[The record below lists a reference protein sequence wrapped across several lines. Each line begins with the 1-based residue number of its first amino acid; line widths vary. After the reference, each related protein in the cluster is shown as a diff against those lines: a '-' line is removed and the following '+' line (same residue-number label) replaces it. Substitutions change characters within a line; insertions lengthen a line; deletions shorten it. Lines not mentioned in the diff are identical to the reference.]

1 LGDRKL
7 YLGRHIYHSVV
18 EGRTVDSEILP
29 LVTFSLVVVV
39 IALAVLLF
47 MERERKKP
55 TTEESPSRD
64 RTESRF
70 GSPFSVSRTVTT
82 GMSDGAKDRLRIL
95 NLEREIQGYALRR
108 LYEATAEGKIS
119 ADERDSLSQKYKQ
132 DLARIKEEIA
142 RGESVVALN
151 ELERM
156 QQDFLNLFSDRF
168 EELNKRIEELRT
180 ISGFAPAEPFGV
192 AGRPEPLVPEEPE
205 ERLEEGPL
213 EEEEEEEEEGEE
225 APEIPAEKQA
235 PSRKKKVSRPK
246 PPAEPEKSEAEK
258 KVEQIVAE
266 VERVLER
273 LGQMEVEE

>member
-1 LGDRKL
+1 M
-7 YLGRHIYHSVV
+7 
-18 EGRTVDSEILP
+18 DSEILP

-39 IALAVLLF
+39 IALAALLF

-55 TTEESPSRD
+55 MTEKPPGRD
-64 RTESRF
+64 RSESRL

-82 GMSDGAKDRLRIL
+82 GMSDEARDRLRIL

-108 LYEATAEGKIS
+108 LYEATAEGKIT

-180 ISGFAPAEPFGV
+180 ISGFAPAEPSGV

-225 APEIPAEKQA
+225 APEVQAEKQA
-235 PSRKKKVSRPK
+235 PPRKKKVSRPK

-266 VERVLER
+266 VEKVLER